1 MVTLNN
7 VLKFIDLMG
16 LSVRS
21 FERESGLSNGTI
33 TGSKGRGVDLSA
45 DNIDN
50 IVERYST
57 ELLEKG
63 FQIIDLTAFGKGI
76 AILSKEEK
84 EEIDNPKSQAEIT
97 KENPKS
103 IQLKTASGKKVIII
117 PEGETEFQLL
127 NAFLEEREH
136 LISVIEI
143 QTQARISDLKE
154 NNDRLFK
161 LCSSNLTELSKVQ
174 KAIFAM
180 VRTGLEYE
188 AAIAS
193 RGDKKKEV
201 EMLNSLTK
209 LNHKNLEI
217 DATVENSVAL
227 SKKSSGL

>member
-7 VLKFIDLMG
+7 ILQFIDLSG
-16 LSVRS
+16 LSVRA

-33 TGSKGRGVDLSA
+33 TGNKTRGVDLSP

-50 IVERYST
+50 IVEKFST
-57 ELLEKG
+57 QLMEKG
-63 FQIIDLTAFGKGI
+63 FYIIDLTAFGKGK
-76 AILSKEEK
+76 AILNKEEK
-84 EEIDNPKSQAEIT
+84 EKIDKEEII
-97 KENPKS
+97 KESPRA
-103 IQLKTASGKKVIII
+103 IQLKTASGKKVVIV
-117 PEGETEFQLL
+117 PESETDFQLL

-154 NNDRLFK
+154 NNDRLFT
-161 LCSSNLTELSKVQ
+161 LCNSNLTELSKVQ
-174 KAIFAM
+174 QAVFAM

-193 RGDKKKEV
+193 QGDKKREV

-209 LNHKNLEI
+209 LNHKNLKL
-217 DATVENSVAL
+217 DATKDIAVVL
-227 SKKSSGL
+227 HD